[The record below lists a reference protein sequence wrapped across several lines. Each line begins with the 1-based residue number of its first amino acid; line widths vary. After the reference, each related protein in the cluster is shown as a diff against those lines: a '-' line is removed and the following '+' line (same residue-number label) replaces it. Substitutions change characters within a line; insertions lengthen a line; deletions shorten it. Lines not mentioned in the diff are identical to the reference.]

1 MNSNRNLV
9 DSLTAHISLYHS
21 QIPEPNQNPNSNHR
35 SAVLRWFSSL
45 SVHQRRSFLTTVD
58 PNFIKILL
66 QMRQKILSSGSGRFI
81 ILPDLPQNDDSALPT
96 LCYRKSDGL
105 LRRFSEFNHAERAI
119 RDSVELFSSGEG
131 AGNEKITGF
140 LPIDAMTVSEDLVT
154 DGCKFFQIMDEVAGG
169 EFLRGGEEGE
179 IAEEWVEL
187 GWLKGKGYYSLEEFV
202 VNKMEVAL
210 RLAWMS
216 CNSGK
221 KRGLRLKERL
231 SAAGMAANLFWRKKR
246 CVDWWEK
253 LDCSVKKKVF
263 CAYLGKAAKSLV
275 LDVIKDK
282 NCIWDDKVWC
292 CDYPGKQP
300 IRCNSARLGRRD
312 FPTFKGTDLEVK
324 RNANRAQGSRNQS
337 LLDCKLKSL
346 CILQVVSVMLL
357 ESRHGEYGKEGLFF
371 SSLDNVNSISDGI
384 LRKLREL
391 LMVISLDS
399 AKIELLGEELTN
411 SPREKLNKKHV
422 TGNHKKKGKNRNK
435 KVNGVPRPCQ
445 DGSKPIEP
453 TEGKECGLSCSSGK
467 DGRESSKFDFKDR
480 EMDLAQ
486 GNILSDDIMEPV
498 NGVTIEKIR
507 SASRKNRKERKKL
520 KSSRSNGADIGD
532 SQSRITGVSAT
543 STSSHYGSSM
553 SSYTSRGSTF
563 ESMSDNTMVG
573 NDRLDAN
580 SNICSSASTTIVSQ
594 VNSDYSVGLSGKIGS
609 KSRRGSSNPGQSGA
623 KTSSDCSLKC
633 DLTYCTTPGNV
644 GKQMKGGEPGGKPSV
659 FQEQR
664 TLSVL
669 RVGALSSPAYIS
681 YEWPNVAPIHHYA
694 NTHLPAA
701 NDRLHLDVGHNWQ
714 NHFHRSFIPTLQV
727 RNSPMDNAYSG
738 IMSRPLPMSSEWPPS
753 VRGVNRLV
761 SSVTCNYDSEFI
773 LRRQSTFQRGFAAQ
787 NVQCG
792 ATASE
797 DERTLSGEL
806 MDFIDVTNSQ
816 EMVEEHDKQWISEE
830 ELEAHAISGMDY
842 NQYFGGGVMY
852 WNPSDHP
859 ATSFSRP
866 PSLCS
871 DDSSWAWREA
881 DMNSAVDD
889 MVAFSSSYST
899 NGLTSP
905 SAASFCSPF
914 DSLGSGALGFVI
926 PGSEISGKM
935 LHSSSTMTDAAEESV
950 SGSMSN
956 ISGDGEVKTVD
967 SLPYPI
973 LRPIII
979 PNMSRDI
986 SRADFK
992 RTFDHKSPCVPPNTR
1007 EQPWVKRPPSPV
1019 VLCAPRA
1026 PRPPPPSPVGDSGKH
1041 RGFPTVRSGSS
1052 SPRHWGVKGWFHDG
1066 VNFEETSLPMH
1077 GSEVVW
1083 PSWRNKNIS
1092 ARQLTQ
1098 PLAGTLLQDHL
1109 IAISQLALDQEH
1121 PDCTFPLQPAT
1132 SLNCSTHEASL
1143 TLIHDIL
1150 HNEINSF
1157 CKQVATENL
1166 IRKPYISWAVKRVA
1180 RSLQVLWPRS
1190 RTNIFG
1196 SNATGLSLPSSD
1208 VDLVVCLPPVR
1219 NLEPIKEAGILE
1231 GRNGIKET
1239 CLQHAARYLANQEW
1253 VKSDS
1258 LKIVENTAIPII
1270 MLVVEVPCDL
1280 TSSAMSNAQTPREA
1294 HCAASE
1300 EEKLF
1305 KTNTADS
1312 ESSTSLKWCST
1323 RNGVDCGAKSVRLDI
1338 SFKSPTHT
1346 GLQTTGL
1353 VKDLADRFPAVTPL
1367 TLVLKQF
1374 LADRSLDQSYSGGLS
1389 SYCLV
1394 LLITRFLQH
1403 EHHQG
1408 RPINQNYGSLLMDFL
1423 YFFGNVFDPRQMCVS
1438 VRGSGVY
1445 LNRERGCSID
1455 PLYIDDPLL
1464 LTDNVG
1470 RNCFRIHQC
1479 IKAYADAYTM
1489 LENELACL
1497 PRNDDSNGKLTCELL
1512 PKIIPSIRNLTG
1524 S

>member
-1 MNSNRNLV
+1 MNSNRNLL
-9 DSLTAHISLYHS
+9 DSLTAHVSLYHS
-21 QIPEPNQNPNSNHR
+21 QIPNQKPNANSNHR

-58 PNFIKILL
+58 PNFIKIIL
-66 QMRQKILSSGSGRFI
+66 QMRQKILSNGSGRFI
-81 ILPDLPQNDDSALPT
+81 ILPDLPQNDNSALPT

-105 LRRFSEFNHAERAI
+105 LRRFSEFNRAECAV
-119 RDSVELFSSGEG
+119 RDSVELFSSGESLG
-131 AGNEKITGF
+131 SEGRTGF
-140 LPIDAMTVSEDLVT
+140 LPIDAMTVSEDLVA
-154 DGCKFFQIMDEVAGG
+154 DVGEFFQIMNEVTGG

-179 IAEEWVEL
+179 IAGEWLEL
-187 GWLKGKGYYSLEEFV
+187 GWLKGKGYYSLEEFL
-202 VNKMEVAL
+202 VNKMEIAL

-216 CNSGK
+216 CNGGK
-221 KRGLRLKERL
+221 KRGSRLKERL
-231 SAAGMAANLFWRKKR
+231 SAAGMAANLFWRKKS

-253 LDCSVKKKVF
+253 LDSSVKKKVF
-263 CAYLGKAAKSLV
+263 CAYLGKATKSLV
-275 LDVIKDK
+275 VEIIEDKD
-282 NCIWDDKVWC
+282 CIWDDKLWC
-292 CDYPGKQP
+292 YDYLGNHS
-300 IRCNSARLGRRD
+300 IRCNSSRLARQD
-312 FPTFKGTDLEVK
+312 FPTFKRTELEVK
-324 RNANRAQGSRNQS
+324 RNAQPAQGMVKLAKRNF
-337 LLDCKLKSL
+337 
-346 CILQVVSVMLL
+346 
-357 ESRHGEYGKEGLFF
+357 FF
-371 SSLDNVNSISDGI
+371 SSLANVNSISDTV

-399 AKIELLGEELTN
+399 TKIELLGEELTN

-422 TGNHKKKGKNRNK
+422 PGNHKKKGKNRNK
-435 KVNGVPRPCQ
+435 KVNAVPRPCQ
-445 DGSKPIEP
+445 DDSEPIKPIE
-453 TEGKECGLSCSSGK
+453 GKENELSRSSGK
-467 DGRESSKFDFKDR
+467 DGRQSSKLDFEDG
-480 EMDLAQ
+480 EMDLTR

-498 NGVTIEKIR
+498 KGITNEKIR

-520 KSSRSNGADIGD
+520 KSSRSNGADNGHC
-532 SQSRITGVSAT
+532 QSRITAVSAT
-543 STSSHYGSSM
+543 SATSHYGSSM
-553 SSYTSRGSTF
+553 SSCTSRGSNF
-563 ESMSDNTMVG
+563 ESLSDSSHSTVVA
-573 NDRLDAN
+573 NDRLNGNLNACN
-580 SNICSSASTTIVSQ
+580 SASTTIVSQ
-594 VNSDYSVGLSGKIGS
+594 VNSDQSVCSSCEIGS
-609 KSRRGSSNPGQSGA
+609 KNHRGSSNPVQSGA
-623 KTSSDCSLKC
+623 KTSSDCSLKY
-633 DLTYCTTPGNV
+633 DLNYRATRGDI
-644 GKQMKGGEPGGKPSV
+644 GKQMKGGESEGKPTL
-659 FQEQR
+659 FREQG

-669 RVGALSSPAYIS
+669 RVGAISSPANIS
-681 YEWPNVAPIHHYA
+681 YEWPNLAPIYHSA

-701 NDRLHLDVGHNWQ
+701 TDRLHLDVGYNWQ
-714 NHFHRSFIPTLQV
+714 SHFHRSFIPTLQV
-727 RNSPMDNAYSG
+727 RNPPIDNAYSG
-738 IMSRPLPMSSEWPPS
+738 IMSRPLPMSPDWPHS

-761 SSVTCNYDSEFI
+761 SSVTCNYDSDFI
-773 LRRQSTFQRGFAAQ
+773 IRRHPTFQQGFTAQ

-792 ATASE
+792 ATTSE
-797 DERTLSGEL
+797 DERTLSGEP

-816 EMVEEHDKQWISEE
+816 EMVEEHDKQWMSEE
-830 ELEAHAISGMDY
+830 ELDAHAISGMDY
-842 NQYFGGGVMY
+842 NQHFGGGVMY

-881 DMNSAVDD
+881 DINRVVDD

-914 DSLGSGALGFVI
+914 DSLGSGALGFVM

-956 ISGDGEVKTVD
+956 IPGDGEMKTVD

-979 PNMSRDI
+979 PNMSRDR

-992 RTFDHKSPCVPPNTR
+992 RAFDHKSPCVPPNTG
-1007 EQPWVKRPPSPV
+1007 EQRWVKRPPSPV

-1066 VNFEETSLPMH
+1066 VNFEEASVPMH

-1083 PSWRNKNIS
+1083 PSWRNKNLS
-1092 ARQLTQ
+1092 ARQLAQ
-1098 PLAGTLLQDHL
+1098 PLAGTLLQDRL
-1109 IAISQLALDQEH
+1109 IAISQLARDQEH
-1121 PDCTFPLQPAT
+1121 PDVTFPLQPPE
-1132 SLNCSTHEASL
+1132 SQNCSTYEASVSL
-1143 TLIHDIL
+1143 VHDIL
-1150 HNEINSF
+1150 HSEINSF

-1166 IRKPYISWAVKRVA
+1166 VRKPYISWAVKRVA

-1190 RTNIFG
+1190 RTNVFG
-1196 SNATGLSLPSSD
+1196 SNATGLCLPSSD

-1280 TSSAMSNAQTPREA
+1280 TSSVVPNVQTPQEA
-1294 HCAASE
+1294 DCAASE
-1300 EEKLF
+1300 EGKPLQ
-1305 KTNTADS
+1305 TDTAGS
-1312 ESSTSLKWCST
+1312 EISPSPKWFNT
-1323 RNGVDCGAKSVRLDI
+1323 RNDIDYGAKYVRLDI

-1389 SYCLV
+1389 SYCL
-1394 LLITRFLQH
+1394 
-1403 EHHQG
+1403 
-1408 RPINQNYGSLLMDFL
+1408 NYGSLLMDFL
-1423 YFFGNVFDPRQMCVS
+1423 YFFG
-1438 VRGSGVY
+1438 
-1445 LNRERGCSID
+1445 ID

-1479 IKAYADAYTM
+1479 IKNTKANPVPKTWERSYRVSEEQEFPLEELPQNIRFLILMCSAFADAYTM
-1489 LENELACL
+1489 LENELAYL
-1497 PRNDDSNGKLTCELL
+1497 PDSNAKSSCKLL
-1512 PKIIPSIRNLTG
+1512 PKIIPSIGNLVE

>member
-1 MNSNRNLV
+1 MNSSRNLV
-9 DSLTAHISLYHS
+9 DYLTAHVSLYHS
-21 QIPEPNQNPNSNHR
+21 RIPKPIPNPNSNQR

-45 SVHQRRSFLTTVD
+45 SVHQRRSFLTIVD

-66 QMRQKILSSGSGRFI
+66 QMRRKILSNDCGRFI
-81 ILPDLPQNDDSALPT
+81 ILPDLPQNDNSALPT

-105 LRRFSEFNHAERAI
+105 LRRFSEFNHGERAI

-131 AGNEKITGF
+131 AGSEKTSGF
-140 LPIDAMTVSEDLVT
+140 LPIDAMTVSEELVA
-154 DGCKFFQIMDEVAGG
+154 DVSKFLQIVDEVAGG
-169 EFLRGGEEGE
+169 GFLSGGEEGE

-210 RLAWMS
+210 RLGWMS

-231 SAAGMAANLFWRKKR
+231 NAAGIAANLFWRKKR

-253 LDCSVKKKVF
+253 LDCSLKKKVL
-263 CAYLGKAAKSLV
+263 CAYFGKAAKSLV
-275 LDVIKDK
+275 ADVIKDK
-282 NCIWDDKVWC
+282 DCMWDDEVWF
-292 CDYPGKQP
+292 CDYLGKQP

-312 FPTFKGTDLEVK
+312 FSTFQGTDLEVK
-324 RNANRAQGSRNQS
+324 RNANHAHGSRNPS

-346 CILQVVSVMLL
+346 YILQVISTLLL
-357 ESRHGEYGKEGLFF
+357 ESKHGEYGKEELFF
-371 SSLDNVNSISDGI
+371 SSLENVNSVSDSI

-391 LMVISLDS
+391 LMVISFDS
-399 AKIELLGEELTN
+399 TKIELLGEELTN

-422 TGNHKKKGKNRNK
+422 IGNHKKKGKNRNK

-445 DGSKPIEP
+445 DGSEP
-453 TEGKECGLSCSSGK
+453 TEPIEVKECGLSYSSK
-467 DGRESSKFDFKDR
+467 DGRQSSKFDFEDR
-480 EMDLAQ
+480 AMDLTR

-498 NGVTIEKIR
+498 KGVTNEKIR

-520 KSSRSNGADIGD
+520 KSTRSNGADIGN
-532 SQSRITGVSAT
+532 SQSRITGVSST
-543 STSSHYGSSM
+543 SASSHYGSST
-553 SSYTSRGSTF
+553 SSCTSRGSKF
-563 ESMSDNTMVG
+563 ESLSDSTMVG
-573 NDRLDAN
+573 NGRLDAN
-580 SNICSSASTTIVSQ
+580 SNVCNSASATIVSQ
-594 VNSDYSVGLSGKIGS
+594 VNSDYSVGSSGKIGS
-609 KSRRGSSNPGQSGA
+609 KSHRGSSNPVQSGA
-623 KTSSDCSLKC
+623 KTFSDSSLKC
-633 DLTYCTTPGNV
+633 DLTYHTTPGNI
-644 GKQMKGGEPGGKPSV
+644 GKQMKGGESEGKPTL
-659 FQEQR
+659 FREQG

-669 RVGALSSPAYIS
+669 RVGAISSPAYIS
-681 YEWPNVAPIHHYA
+681 YEWPNVAPIHHSA

-701 NDRLHLDVGHNWQ
+701 TDRLHLDVGHNWQ
-714 NHFHRSFIPTLQV
+714 SHFHRSFIPTLQV
-727 RNSPMDNAYSG
+727 RNPPIDNAYSG
-738 IMSRPLPMSSEWPPS
+738 IMSRPLPMSSDWPPS
-753 VRGVNRLV
+753 VHGVNRLV

-773 LRRQSTFQRGFAAQ
+773 LRRQSTFQRGFTAQ
-787 NVQCG
+787 TVQCS
-792 ATASE
+792 TTTSE
-797 DERTLSGEL
+797 DERTLSGDL
-806 MDFIDVTNSQ
+806 KDFVDVTNSQ
-816 EMVEEHDKQWISEE
+816 EMVEEHDKHWMSED

-881 DMNSAVDD
+881 DMNRDVDD
-889 MVAFSSSYST
+889 IVAFSSSYST

-950 SGSMSN
+950 SGTMSN
-956 ISGDGEVKTVD
+956 ISGDGELKTVD

-979 PNMSRDI
+979 PNMSRDR

-1066 VNFEETSLPMH
+1066 VNFEEASVPMH
-1077 GSEVVW
+1077 GNEVVW
-1083 PSWRNKNIS
+1083 PPWRNKNLS

-1098 PLAGTLLQDHL
+1098 PLAGTLLQDRL
-1109 IAISQLALDQEH
+1109 IAISQLARDQEH
-1121 PDCTFPLQPAT
+1121 PDVAFPLQPPE
-1132 SLNCSTHEASL
+1132 SRNCSTHEASL
-1143 TLIHDIL
+1143 SLIHDIL

-1270 MLVVEVPCDL
+1270 MLVVEVPRDL
-1280 TSSAMSNAQTPREA
+1280 TSSALSNVQTPREA
-1294 HCAASE
+1294 HGG
-1300 EEKLF
+1300 
-1305 KTNTADS
+1305 ADS
-1312 ESSTSLKWCST
+1312 EEGKPFPTDTAGSEISLSLKWCNT
-1323 RNGVDCGAKSVRLDI
+1323 RYDIVYGAKSVRLDI

-1423 YFFGNVFDPRQMCVS
+1423 YFFGNVFDPRQMCIS
-1438 VRGSGVY
+1438 VQGSGIY
-1445 LNRERGCSID
+1445 LNRERGCRHLRMLIQCLRMSSHVYLEIMTQM
-1455 PLYIDDPLL
+1455 PNLSANYFQRLFRASEIWLVPKSLGTIAHVKYFQKPSNSCPSPTILL
-1464 LTDNVG
+1464 
-1470 RNCFRIHQC
+1470 
-1479 IKAYADAYTM
+1479 
-1489 LENELACL
+1489 
-1497 PRNDDSNGKLTCELL
+1497 
-1512 PKIIPSIRNLTG
+1512 
-1524 S
+1524 